1 MDSCLSR
8 PPLYPT
14 GKGYLSARGQLF
26 CVGWCLELTA
36 GLQVEELQSGHVG
49 AVLWIDWAEVK
60 LKAKAHTATR
70 LVTVRWAG

>member
-8 PPLYPT
+8 PLLYPT
-14 GKGYLSARGQLF
+14 GKGYRSARGRLF

-36 GLQVEELQSGHVG
+36 GLRVEELRSGRVG
-49 AVLWIDWAEVK
+49 AVLWIAQAEVK
-60 LKAKAHTATR
+60 LKAKARPVTR